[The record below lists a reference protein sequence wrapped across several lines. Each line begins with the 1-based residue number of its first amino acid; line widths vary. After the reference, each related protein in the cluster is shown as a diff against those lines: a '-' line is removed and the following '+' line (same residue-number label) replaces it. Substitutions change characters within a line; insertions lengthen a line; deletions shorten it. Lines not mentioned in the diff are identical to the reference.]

1 MEEKMKETKEFISKE
16 KIEELKQK
24 YGQVYKSEIEFK
36 DEEDNDRVIEVIFR
50 KPNADDLDSF
60 QTESQSSLSLARQN
74 MFNSLV
80 VYPEDKKK
88 VMDEI
93 GNYHGVY
100 LQFVEEL
107 SPFLAMKAKVKNS
120 KL

>member
-74 MFNSLV
+74 IFNSLV